1 MAVINLTSDD
11 LKTLSRHMLKWKE
24 DLSSLNSRLRSQI
37 LTMDGWRDPQFAMF
51 LNAIEMTSAQIETY
65 ARNMEAM
72 AKGLNVYANQQNEMN
87 AQFRS
92 QISSIQ

>member
-24 DLSSLNSRLRSQI
+24 DLSSLNSRLRTQI
-37 LTMDGWRDPQFAMF
+37 RSMDGWRDPQFAMF

-72 AKGLNVYANQQNEMN
+72 SKSLNIYANQQKEMN

-92 QISSIQ
+92 QIGSIQ